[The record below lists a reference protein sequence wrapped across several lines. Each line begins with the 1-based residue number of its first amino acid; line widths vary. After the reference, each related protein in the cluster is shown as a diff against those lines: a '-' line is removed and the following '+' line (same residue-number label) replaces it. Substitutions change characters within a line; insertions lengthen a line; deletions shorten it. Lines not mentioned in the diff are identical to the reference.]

1 MTTNADQVKQ
11 SVIEY
16 CASIGKDPLLVQ
28 GAGGNVSWKDGD
40 TLWVKASGTWI
51 ADAAEQDIFV
61 PVDLAHLHDAIKQ
74 QDFDVTPRIIG
85 DSTLRPSIETLLHAL
100 MPHRIVVHLH
110 SVVILAIL
118 VREHCED
125 VLSALVDK
133 TISWSVVD
141 YQKPGPALAQAISIV
156 LVKNASLDVLFL
168 KNHGVVIGG
177 QSVEEIQCMLTQL
190 NELLY
195 EPGNR
200 KQPILALDNECEALR
215 EEGYSLL
222 PDPEMQALALDPE
235 FFNRLASNWALYP
248 DHVVFLGA
256 EAPVFSDWN
265 EFHVTAHSI
274 DRKPE
279 LIIIQGSGVFILP
292 TFNKSKLDQLRCYYD
307 VLSALPCDVKLKV
320 LDEKAVGDLLNW
332 DAEKYRMS
340 IVKM

>member
-16 CASIGKDPLLVQ
+16 CAAIGTDPLLVQ
-28 GAGGNVSWKDGD
+28 GAGGNVSWKDGE

-61 PVDLAHLHDAIKQ
+61 PVDLVQLQNAIKRL
-74 QDFDVTPRIIG
+74 DFDVVPKTLG
-85 DSTLRPSIETLLHAL
+85 DSTLRPSIETLLHSL

-118 VREHCED
+118 VRDDCEE
-125 VLSALVDK
+125 VLSTLVDK
-133 TISWSVVD
+133 SFTWMVVN
-141 YQKPGPALAQAISIV
+141 YQKPGPALACAISTALAQNV
-156 LVKNASLDVLFL
+156 SVDVLFL

-177 QSVEEIQCMLTQL
+177 QTVEEIQHILSQL

-195 EPGNR
+195 EPVNR
-200 KQPILALDNECEALR
+200 KHLVLAAGNECDVLR
-215 EEGYSLL
+215 EAGYSLL
-222 PDPEMQALALDPE
+222 PDYEMQALALNPE
-235 FFNRLASNWALYP
+235 FFNRIASNWALYP

-265 EFHVTAHSI
+265 EVHVTAHSV

-279 LIIIQGSGVFILP
+279 LIIIQGLGVYILP

-307 VLSALPCDVKLKV
+307 VLSALPCDANLKV
-320 LDEKAVGDLLNW
+320 LDKKAVGDLLNW
-332 DAEKYRMS
+332 DAEIYRMS
-340 IVKM
+340 IVK

>member
-1 MTTNADQVKQ
+1 MNTNADQVKQ

-61 PVDLAHLHDAIKQ
+61 PVDLAHLYDAIKQ
-74 QDFDVTPRIIG
+74 QDFDVTPRMIG
-85 DSTLRPSIETLLHAL
+85 DSTLRPSIETFLHAL

-141 YQKPGPALAQAISIV
+141 YQKPGPALAQAISIA
-156 LVKNASLDVLFL
+156 LAKNASLDVLFL

-177 QSVEEIQCMLTQL
+177 QSVEEIQRMLTQL

-195 EPGNR
+195 EPVNR
-200 KQPILALDNECEALR
+200 KHPILAPDSECEALR
-215 EEGYSLL
+215 EAGYSLL

-265 EFHVTAHSI
+265 EFNITAHSM

-292 TFNKSKLDQLRCYYD
+292 TVNKTKQTQLRCYYD
-307 VLSALPCDVKLKV
+307 TLSLLHPTVNLQVLNGQDISN
-320 LDEKAVGDLLNW
+320 LLNW
-332 DAEKYRMS
+332 DAEQYRMTLA
-340 IVKM
+340 KM